1 MPLEATRESRAGRT
15 LIQGARIAGQLCDV
29 RCRAGRI
36 AALAERLESE
46 PHELLVQARGGELL
60 PGLHDHHLH
69 LLSLAAARES
79 VRCGPADVGDREG
92 LRRALQKAEP
102 RSGWIRGVSYHE
114 EVAGLL
120 DRAALDEL
128 RSDVP
133 VRIQHRTGALWL
145 LNSRAL
151 ERLDVLRPTST
162 TSTSSLPDGLERDQS
177 GQPTGRLYRA
187 DDWLQ
192 RRLLADRASA
202 APALDAIG
210 AELASYGVTGL
221 TDATPG
227 NDSASLQLF
236 QRALSAGDLQQRLLL
251 MGGVSLPFHH
261 EARLQSHSLK
271 LVLTETALPEFDSL
285 VASMTKAH
293 ADSRPVAIH
302 CVTRA
307 ELVLALAALREAGCS
322 RADRIEHA
330 SIAPP
335 DCVETLRELG
345 LSVVTQPG
353 FVRERGDSYLR
364 DVEPADRPWL
374 YRCRG
379 LLEAGVPLAGGT
391 DAPYGDPDPWRAM
404 AAALDRKTELGE
416 VLQRNEALSPDAA
429 LALFTGRP
437 EDPGSAARRLQPGE
451 AADFCLLDRPWRRA
465 KEALDS
471 SCVRATF
478 VAGEVIYARA

>member
-1 MPLEATRESRAGRT
+1 MPLEATREARAGQT
-15 LIQGARIAGQLCDV
+15 LIQGARLAGKRCDV
-29 RCRAGRI
+29 RCRGGRI
-36 AALAERLESE
+36 AALAERLEPE
-46 PHELLVQARGGELL
+46 PPEIRVQARGGELL

-69 LLSLAAARES
+69 LLSLAAARNS
-79 VRCGPADVGDREG
+79 VRCGPPGVADREG
-92 LRRALQKAEP
+92 LRRALQNAEP
-102 RSGWIRGVSYHE
+102 RSGWIRGVAYHE
-114 EVAGLL
+114 DVAGLL

-151 ERLDVLRPTST
+151 ERLDVLRTTGTSP
-162 TSTSSLPDGLERDQS
+162 LPEGLERDRS

-192 RRLLADRASA
+192 RRLRADRGST
-202 APALDAIG
+202 APALDSIG

-221 TDATPG
+221 TDATPS
-227 NDSASLQLF
+227 NDAASIQLF
-236 QRALSAGDLQQRLLL
+236 QRALSAGDLPQRLLL
-251 MGGVSLPFHH
+251 MGGVSLPFHN

-271 LVLTETALPEFDSL
+271 IVLTETAMPDFDSL
-285 VASMTKAH
+285 VATMTEAH
-293 ADSRPVAIH
+293 ADGRAVAIH

-307 ELVLALAALREAGCS
+307 ELVLALAALKEAGCS

-330 SIAPP
+330 SVAPP

-364 DVEPADRPWL
+364 DVDPADRPWL

-391 DAPYGDPDPWRAM
+391 DAPYGDADPWRAM

-416 VLQRNEALSPDAA
+416 VLQRSEALSPDAA

-437 EDPGSAARRLQPGE
+437 EDPGGATRTLQLGE
-451 AADFCLLDRPWRRA
+451 AADFCLLDRPWQRA

-471 SCVRATF
+471 SCVQATF